1 MPKYIFKRY
10 HHYKLKKRFA
20 KTSKFINDFIPL
32 DDREVSKEMYEQ
44 YEDLNE
50 LRDDERGYYDKRKEG
65 IFRRGQV
72 ERRTLC

>member
-10 HHYKLKKRFA
+10 HYYKLKKRFA

-32 DDREVSKEMYEQ
+32 EDRETTKEMYEQ

-50 LRDDERGYYDKRKEG
+50 LRDDERGYYGKRKEG